1 MNSSHLIAVVML
13 AASVVAA
20 QPPVVGY
27 LVTYPRDYNG
37 SYLTERD
44 ADDIVTFLRTIPHV
58 DHRVRL
64 ISVSS
69 ADDVKVHTGP
79 RLGNPAGD
87 TLHLRKSHWKWTLV
101 SKSKGSGF

>member
-1 MNSSHLIAVVML
+1 MNSLDIVAFVML
-13 AASVVAA
+13 AASVVEA

-27 LVTYPRDYNG
+27 PVTYPVDYNG
-37 SYLTERD
+37 RYLAECD
-44 ADDIVTFLRTIPHV
+44 VDDIVRFIRTIPHV

-64 ISVSS
+64 ISVASPE
-69 ADDVKVHTGP
+69 DVQVHTGP

-87 TLHLRKSHWKWTLV
+87 TLHLRKGHWSWTLV